1 MTMAVSEESGSFC
14 SVVEDTEGV
23 DDAVEDVIFLPLHL
37 SAANAN
43 EPVRGLL
50 SAGRYRPPG
59 RKKSSRAELVHGGSR
74 HDPRAR

>member
-1 MTMAVSEESGSFC
+1 MSAPKGPVAVANRPGRLKIPAPTIEPMTMAVSEENGSFC

-23 DDAVEDVIFLPLHL
+23 DDAVEDVIFLPLHR

-50 SAGRYRPPG
+50 SAGR
-59 RKKSSRAELVHGGSR
+59 
-74 HDPRAR
+74 